1 MTLDPGTLTLPSMP
15 PPHGFDLC
23 RRKPP
28 PGLAGMVDDIVGYRE
43 TVPGAFRQ
51 IETASLAVPLIVSF
65 GEPWEIALGR
75 TPGRDDRI
83 ASFAAGLCSGPVVIH
98 SFGGAHCL
106 QINFTPLG
114 AFRFFGLPMHELAA
128 RMVPLDDLPRRPFS
142 DFAARLADASDW
154 ERRFDIAEAFL
165 ARRINAGQSAS
176 DAVAWAYGRILR
188 SGGRAR
194 IDAIARTLEWSRKHL
209 AYRFRFEIG
218 LGPKAV
224 ARIVRFNRATGLAQD
239 GQKTDWA
246 DVAAACGYADQAH
259 LVREFRELAGTTP
272 AKWRRWPDRSGG

>member
-1 MTLDPGTLTLPSMP
+1 MTLDPGTSTLPSMP

-51 IETASLAVPLIVSF
+51 IETASLTVPLIVSF

-83 ASFAAGLCSGPVVIH
+83 ASFAAGLYGGPVVIH

-114 AFRFFGLPMHELAA
+114 AFRFFGLPMPELTA
-128 RMVPLDDLPRRPFS
+128 RMVPLDDLSRPLS
-142 DFAARLADASDW
+142 DFAARLADAPGW
-154 ERRFDIAEAFL
+154 ERRFDIAEAFV
-165 ARRINAGQSAS
+165 ARRLNAGQGAS

-188 SGGRAR
+188 SGGIAR

-209 AYRFRFEIG
+209 AHRFRSEIG

-224 ARIVRFNRATGLAQD
+224 ARIVRFNRVLSVTRSREE
-239 GQKTDWA
+239 TSWA

-259 LVREFRELAGTTP
+259 LAREFRELAGTTP
-272 AKWRRWPDRSGG
+272 ARWQRWPDWSGG